1 MMGTMP
7 IRGPTLGH
15 DQRRREWDAGK
26 TQEWLS
32 TVAREME
39 SLAVSLQVTP
49 GDERGYASD
58 EREAGPSLDA
68 MARRSEERITADAVR
83 RQDKRPATPPGRHG
97 LYSGHAAVRGSS
109 SDSQRG
115 SADEG
120 QTSMSMVEKQRRSRQ
135 KSVDACVEY
144 VGRPQRIPVAK
155 NIFQT
160 WKEYA
165 GIEIVWQDLIEFV
178 NMCSAYLTQLPD
190 PNITQNVLY
199 FANPY
204 LVCFS

>member
-1 MMGTMP
+1 MMETMP

-15 DQRRREWDAGK
+15 DQRRREWDASK

-32 TVAREME
+32 TVAREMA

-68 MARRSEERITADAVR
+68 MARRSGERVTADAVR

-97 LYSGHAAVRGSS
+97 LYSGHAAVRGLS
-109 SDSQRG
+109 SDSQRS

-120 QTSMSMVEKQRRSRQ
+120 QTSLNSPPFKDSSSCRS
-135 KSVDACVEY
+135 
-144 VGRPQRIPVAK
+144 
-155 NIFQT
+155 
-160 WKEYA
+160 
-165 GIEIVWQDLIEFV
+165 L
-178 NMCSAYLTQLPD
+178 LL
-190 PNITQNVLY
+190 
-199 FANPY
+199 
-204 LVCFS
+204 